1 MTANNHQLD
10 MVPVTRALISVY
22 DKSGVKELAAGL
34 SRQGMEII
42 SSGGTA
48 RVLAAAG
55 LDVTPVSVVTGQ
67 SEMIGGRV
75 KTLHPKIHAGILAL
89 RGVHDDELEKAGI
102 GHIDLVVV
110 NLYPFARASTE
121 PGTMVQGALEQI
133 DIGGPAMI
141 RAAAKNFPSVAVVT
155 DPGDYGELLE
165 ELASSSGRLSMA
177 TRRRLALKAFRHTSS
192 YDQTIAGYLAGVTE
206 EEGALLPPT
215 EAGDEAEKLPRR
227 LELTLD
233 KRLDMRY
240 GENPHLRAAFYRVA
254 GAAKSPLADARQ
266 LHGKGLSFNNILDM
280 EGARLVV
287 AEFEEPAAA
296 VIKHSNPCGAALGT
310 DPLDA
315 YQRALSCDPLSAFGG
330 IVAFNRPVDA
340 AVAASLKEIFLEA
353 VIAPD
358 FHDDALALLTRKKNL
373 RLIRCAPAPSPDKAE
388 QRLDFRCVEGGFLA
402 QDADTAHFSE
412 PPKWEVA
419 TRRPP
424 TAEEERGL
432 RFAWRVVKH
441 IKSNAIL
448 FAGPDQTLG
457 VGAGQMSRV
466 DSVKI
471 AVMKA
476 QLPLE
481 GSVLASDAFF
491 PFRDGVDAAAQAGA
505 RAVIQ
510 PGGSVR
516 DKEVIE
522 AADEHGMAM
531 IFTGRR
537 HFRH

>member
-1 MTANNHQLD
+1 MTATTNHPD

-22 DKSGVKELAAGL
+22 DKSGVNELAAGL
-34 SRQGMEII
+34 SRHGVEII

-48 RVLAAAG
+48 RELAAAG
-55 LDVTPVSVVTGQ
+55 IGVVAVADVTGQ
-67 SEMIGGRV
+67 EEMIGGRV
-75 KTLHPKIHAGILAL
+75 KTLHPRIHAGILAL
-89 RGVHDDELEKAGI
+89 RGVHDDELAAAGI
-102 GHIDLVVV
+102 GPIDLVAV
-110 NLYPFARASTE
+110 NLYPFARAIAE
-121 PGTMVQGALEQI
+121 PGTAVEAALEQI
-133 DIGGPAMI
+133 DIGGPAMV
-141 RAAAKNFPSVAVVT
+141 RAAAKNFPSVTVVT
-155 DPGDYGELLE
+155 DPGDYAPLLE
-165 ELASSSGRLSMA
+165 ELAANGGRVSMA
-177 TRRRLALKAFRHTSS
+177 TRRRLALKAFQHTSS
-192 YDQTIAGYLAGVTE
+192 YDQTIAGYLGGVGE
-206 EEGALLPPT
+206 ENGALQPPEAAAGKDQLPQ
-215 EAGDEAEKLPRR
+215 R

-254 GAAKSPLADARQ
+254 GAGRSPLADAEQ
-266 LHGKGLSFNNILDM
+266 LHGKALSFNNILDM

-296 VIKHSNPCGAALGT
+296 VIKHSNPCGAAVGP
-310 DPLDA
+310 DPLEA
-315 YQRALSCDPLSAFGG
+315 YKRALACDPLSSFGG

-358 FHDDALALLTRKKNL
+358 FDDEALALLTRKKNL
-373 RLIRCAPAPSPDKAE
+373 RLIRCANAPAPGEATD
-388 QRLDFRCVEGGFLA
+388 RLDYRCVEGGFLA
-402 QDADTAHFSE
+402 QDADTARFSE
-412 PPKWEVA
+412 PPGWEVV
-419 TRRPP
+419 TRRQP
-424 TAEEERGL
+424 TTEEDRGL

-441 IKSNAIL
+441 VKSNAIL
-448 FAGPDQTLG
+448 FAGPDRTLG

-466 DSVKI
+466 DSVKL

-476 QLPLE
+476 QQPLE

-491 PFRDGVDAAAQAGA
+491 PFRDGVDSAAEAGA

-522 AADEHGMAM
+522 AADEHGIAM